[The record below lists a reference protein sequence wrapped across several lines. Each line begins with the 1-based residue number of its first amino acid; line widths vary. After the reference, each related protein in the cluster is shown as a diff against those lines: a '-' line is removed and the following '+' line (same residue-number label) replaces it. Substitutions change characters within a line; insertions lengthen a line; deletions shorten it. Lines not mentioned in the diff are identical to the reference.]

1 MSNISWPD
9 YGDLFQLVTIVV
21 CYIALLTSGLTAI
34 LDRPPK
40 LNDCVSR
47 KREPANAKL
56 STLAPLISRL
66 TTPFHLKDSASSS
79 IQFAAP
85 EKVDAIGQSEKHAR
99 RYRSPRRFPPFL
111 RSWLLALRLGF
122 KNFDHRSS

>member
-9 YGDLFQLVTIVV
+9 YGDLFPLVTVVV

-40 LNDCVSR
+40 PNDCVSR

-56 STLAPLISRL
+56 STIAPLLSRL
-66 TTPFHLKDSASSS
+66 TALSFKDSAGNG
-79 IQFAAP
+79 IQLSAPRRSMLSGQP
-85 EKVDAIGQSEKHAR
+85 EKRAP

-111 RSWLLALRLGF
+111 RSWPLALRLGF
-122 KNFDHRSS
+122 KSFGD